1 MKVIEHNKVAEYLR
15 LSREDGDKMESDSIK
30 NQRDL
35 VRDYLAKHPDLRHVA
50 EYVDDGYSGTNF
62 ERPGFQKMMKDIQ
75 AGKINCI
82 IVKDLSRFGRNYI
95 EVGKYLERLF
105 PSIGVRL
112 ISILDQYDSA
122 KENSDADRIIIPFKN
137 LINDAYCRDLSMKV
151 RSQLD
156 VKRKSGKF
164 IGSFTCYGYAKDP
177 KDHNRLVVDPP
188 AAEIVRFIYDLK
200 LSGYNSQRIVDKLNE
215 MGTLPPSEYKLSC
228 GYHYFSG
235 FRSGANPKWTVPTV
249 NTILTNEMYTGTMV
263 QGYYQ
268 KVSYKVNQF
277 RSIPKDEWIRVPD
290 THEAIISRESFEK
303 VQRLM
308 TIDTRTSPTQDAV
321 YMFSGLVRCGDCGQN
336 MIRRREKRGDKV
348 YVYLRCTTYKNRY
361 GCSAHLINLEKL
373 EACVLAAIRT
383 QIALLLEAES
393 ILSQIDRIPENQTGV
408 KVVDNQIKDSEAQI
422 AKYKNLKVQAY
433 MDLLDNVIAKEE
445 YTIINDRFTQK
456 MEAAQ
461 MTRQDL
467 IAKRK
472 RMLANEVHLKP
483 WLDSFRKYASVQKL
497 DRTILVELID
507 RICVYSKNRIEIHF
521 VHEDEIQEIM
531 ILSGLAVEQEV
542 SQ

>member
-164 IGSFTCYGYAKDP
+164 IGSFTCY
-177 KDHNRLVVDPP
+177 L
-188 AAEIVRFIYDLK
+188 
-200 LSGYNSQRIVDKLNE
+200 
-215 MGTLPPSEYKLSC
+215 
-228 GYHYFSG
+228 
-235 FRSGANPKWTVPTV
+235 
-249 NTILTNEMYTGTMV
+249 
-263 QGYYQ
+263 
-268 KVSYKVNQF
+268 
-277 RSIPKDEWIRVPD
+277 
-290 THEAIISRESFEK
+290 
-303 VQRLM
+303 
-308 TIDTRTSPTQDAV
+308 
-321 YMFSGLVRCGDCGQN
+321 
-336 MIRRREKRGDKV
+336 
-348 YVYLRCTTYKNRY
+348 
-361 GCSAHLINLEKL
+361 
-373 EACVLAAIRT
+373 
-383 QIALLLEAES
+383 
-393 ILSQIDRIPENQTGV
+393 
-408 KVVDNQIKDSEAQI
+408 
-422 AKYKNLKVQAY
+422 
-433 MDLLDNVIAKEE
+433 
-445 YTIINDRFTQK
+445 
-456 MEAAQ
+456 
-461 MTRQDL
+461 
-467 IAKRK
+467 
-472 RMLANEVHLKP
+472 
-483 WLDSFRKYASVQKL
+483 
-497 DRTILVELID
+497 
-507 RICVYSKNRIEIHF
+507 
-521 VHEDEIQEIM
+521 
-531 ILSGLAVEQEV
+531 
-542 SQ
+542 